1 MSTEINHLEPAPAP
15 VVLQWAKPPKQ
26 ERSQNTH
33 DRLIEAAERLVS
45 RGRAW
50 GDIGV
55 QELVKEA
62 GTSVGAFYN
71 RFRDKDALLHILQIA
86 LYEEGEVTAAHAHAL
101 AALDVPLESLV
112 RAFVSLAVNVY
123 RQQHGMRR
131 ALLLEMF
138 TNKQFRDRAVALSKL
153 TCEGLVAVLHQRYP
167 ATDPATL
174 RTSVDVAHRIIY
186 GTLDQSLM
194 YEDAPTDHVL
204 ADSTM
209 IEELATA
216 VYAYLERR
224 LA

>member
-1 MSTEINHLEPAPAP
+1 MSTELPASCSPSS
-15 VVLQWAKPPKQ
+15 VVLQWAKPPQQ

-45 RGRAW
+45 RGRSW
-50 GDIGV
+50 SEIGV

-71 RFRDKDALLHILQIA
+71 RFRDKDALLHILQIS
-86 LYEEGEVTAAHAHAL
+86 LYQEGELTAVHAHAM

-112 RAFVSLAVNVY
+112 RAFVTLAVNVY
-123 RQQHGMRR
+123 RQQHGIRR

-153 TCEGLVAVLHQRYP
+153 TCEGLVSVLHQRHP
-167 ATDPATL
+167 VIDQATL
-174 RTSVDVAHRIIY
+174 RTAVDVAHRIIY
-186 GTLDQSLM
+186 GMLDQNLM

-209 IEELATA
+209 IEELGVA
-216 VYAYLERR
+216 VHAYLERR
-224 LA
+224 LH

>member
-1 MSTEINHLEPAPAP
+1 MSPELSPTRSQPSD

-50 GDIGV
+50 SEIGV

-71 RFRDKDALLHILQIA
+71 RFRDKDALLHILQIS
-86 LYEEGEVTAAHAHAL
+86 LYEEGALTAAQAHQL
-101 AALDVPLESLV
+101 AALDVPLDALV
-112 RAFVSLAVNVY
+112 RAFVSLAVSVY
-123 RQQHGMRR
+123 RQQHGLRR

-138 TNKQFRDRAVALSKL
+138 TNKQLRDRAVALSKL
-153 TCEGLVAVLHQRYP
+153 TCEGLVAVLQQRYP
-167 ATDPATL
+167 ATDQATL
-174 RTSVDVAHRIIY
+174 RTAVDVAHRIVY
-186 GTLDQSLM
+186 GTLDQNLM
-194 YEDAPTDHVL
+194 YEDAPADHVL

-209 IEELATA
+209 VEELGAA
-216 VYAYLERR
+216 VHAYLERR
-224 LA
+224 LV

>member
-1 MSTEINHLEPAPAP
+1 MSTNELIPASTSPSLD
-15 VVLQWAKPPKQ
+15 LQWAKPPKQ

-50 GDIGV
+50 SDIGV

-71 RFRDKDALLHILQIA
+71 RFRDKDALLHILQIT
-86 LYEEGEVTAAHAHAL
+86 LYQEGELTAANAHAL
-101 AALDVPLESLV
+101 AALDVPLEALV
-112 RAFVSLAVNVY
+112 RAFVSLAVSVY

-153 TCEGLVAVLHQRYP
+153 TCEGLVAVLSQRYP
-167 ATDPATL
+167 ATDAASL
-174 RTSVDVAHRIIY
+174 RTAVDIAHRIIY
-186 GTLDQSLM
+186 GTLDQNLM

-204 ADSTM
+204 ADSTL
-209 IEELATA
+209 IEELVVATH
-216 VYAYLERR
+216 AYLERR
-224 LA
+224 LV

>member
-1 MSTEINHLEPAPAP
+1 MSTNELISASTSPSLD
-15 VVLQWAKPPKQ
+15 LQWAKPPKQ

-45 RGRAW
+45 RGRSW
-50 GDIGV
+50 SDIGV

-71 RFRDKDALLHILQIA
+71 RFRDKDALLHILQIT
-86 LYEEGEVTAAHAHAL
+86 LYQEGELTAANAHAL
-101 AALDVPLESLV
+101 AALDVPLEALV
-112 RAFVSLAVNVY
+112 RAFVSLAVSVY

-153 TCEGLVAVLHQRYP
+153 TCEGLVAVLSQRYP
-167 ATDPATL
+167 ATDAASL
-174 RTSVDVAHRIIY
+174 RTAVDVAHRIIY
-186 GTLDQSLM
+186 GTLDQNLM

-204 ADSTM
+204 ADSTL
-209 IEELATA
+209 IEELVMA
-216 VYAYLERR
+216 VHAYLERR
-224 LA
+224 LV

>member
-1 MSTEINHLEPAPAP
+1 MSTEITTRPAHAD

-86 LYEEGEVTAAHAHAL
+86 LYEEGEVTAANAHAL

-167 ATDPATL
+167 ATDHATL

-186 GTLDQSLM
+186 GMLDQNLM

-204 ADSTM
+204 ADSTL
-209 IEELATA
+209 IEELVTA
-216 VYAYLERR
+216 VQAYLERK

>member
-1 MSTEINHLEPAPAP
+1 MN

-26 ERSQNTH
+26 ERSQNTQ
-33 DRLIEAAERLVS
+33 DRLIEAAERLCA
-45 RGRAW
+45 RGKAW
-50 GDIGV
+50 SEIGV

-86 LYEEGEVTAAHAHAL
+86 LYEEGEATAASARAL
-101 AALDVPLESLV
+101 AALEVPLESLI
-112 RAFVSLAVNVY
+112 RAFVSLAVSVY
-123 RQQHGMRR
+123 RQQHGLRR

-153 TCEGLVAVLHQRYP
+153 TCEGLTDVLHQRYP
-167 ATDPATL
+167 AVDRATL
-174 RTSVDVAHRIIY
+174 RTSVDVAHRIVY
-186 GTLDQSLM
+186 ATLDQNLM

-209 IEELATA
+209 IEELVIA
-216 VYAYLERR
+216 VHAYLERR
-224 LA
+224 LS